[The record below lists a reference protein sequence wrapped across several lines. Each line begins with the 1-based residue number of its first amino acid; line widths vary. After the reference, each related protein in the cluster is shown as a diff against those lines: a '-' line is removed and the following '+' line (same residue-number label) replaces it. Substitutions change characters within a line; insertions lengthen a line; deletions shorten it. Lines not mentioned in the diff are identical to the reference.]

1 MKQLIFPIL
10 ITLFLMGCKK
20 DELYGIYSNKAS
32 GFSTITLVVH
42 ESGHGCI
49 IGSIGGGTFGQWSYN
64 GRSSV
69 LTLSYFSPGQN
80 KELSYKFRFD
90 QKKRTYTFTG
100 NKARADPYST
110 LHFITNA
117 IPDQLIKSFKDYP
130 ASLVINKQYAQ
141 EKENQRRHTEDKLER
156 EKPEYERIRKSL
168 EKNLKLA
175 LSDEFYVLDDTP
187 ATRALRSVLA
197 DYKIIF
203 QEDSLVGLL
212 TNIPPVKYWVVEM
225 IFNRP
230 ELSAKTIEDFYPKA
244 LEGDTKR
251 NYSLLAN
258 IANHPNTPICLVED
272 LATRTNFPYR
282 VTGPAN
288 TRLINLSKAKSSKTP
303 TNMLFRIATP
313 AFKKVTLSP

>member
-1 MKQLIFPIL
+1 
-10 ITLFLMGCKK
+10 MGCKK
-20 DELYGIYSNKAS
+20 DELYGIYSNEAS

-49 IGSIGGGTFGQWSYN
+49 IGPIGGGTFGQWSYN

-69 LTLSYFSPGQN
+69 LTLSYFSPDQN
-80 KELSYKFRFD
+80 KEQSYKFRFD

-100 NKARADPYST
+100 NQARADPTST

-130 ASLVINKQYAQ
+130 ESLVINKQYAQ
-141 EKENQRRHTEDKLER
+141 EKENQRRQAEDKLER

-175 LSDEFYVLDDTP
+175 LSEEFYVLDDTP

-197 DYKIIF
+197 DYKIMF
-203 QEDSLVGLL
+203 PEDSLVDLL
-212 TNIPPVKYWVVEM
+212 TNIPPVKHWVVEM

-244 LEGDTKR
+244 LEGDTKC
-251 NYSLLAN
+251 NYSILAN
-258 IANHPNTPICLVED
+258 IAKHPNTPICLIED
-272 LATRTNFPYR
+272 LATRTNFPYG

-288 TRLINLSKAKSSKTP
+288 TRLMNYSKTKSSKTP
-303 TNMLFRIATP
+303 TNMLFRIETP
-313 AFKKVTLSP
+313 AFKKVIVSP